1 MGMFAA
7 FGLLIML
14 GLYFTFAAVQGDF
27 GVFKRAELRA
37 EGRALQSELDKLQ
50 SQIVEYENLTQRL
63 SDNYLDLD
71 LLDERVREV
80 LGFVR
85 ADEIVIQ

>member
-1 MGMFAA
+1 MRCH
-7 FGLLIML
+7 
-14 GLYFTFAAVQGDF
+14 Y
-27 GVFKRAELRA
+27 
-37 EGRALQSELDKLQ
+37 KLQ